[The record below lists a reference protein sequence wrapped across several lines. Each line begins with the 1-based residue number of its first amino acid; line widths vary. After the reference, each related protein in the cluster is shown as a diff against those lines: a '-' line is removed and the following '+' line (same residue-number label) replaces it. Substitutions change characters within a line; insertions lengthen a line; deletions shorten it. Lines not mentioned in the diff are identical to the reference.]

1 MIGCIMLMGLATK
14 NSIILVDY
22 INQLLETGMPLNEAI
37 VEAGR
42 VRLRPILMT
51 SFALIAGMI
60 PVAIGLNEVSNSRTS
75 LGVAVIGGVI
85 SSTLLTLIVIPSVF
99 AYMEKIRMVLVGI
112 GAKVITED
120 RPHANN
126 GKYSPPDSFAGSP
139 DDKPRPSKIL

>member
-1 MIGCIMLMGLATK
+1 MGLATK

-22 INQLLETGMPLNEAI
+22 INQQLEKGIELKEAI
-37 VEAGR
+37 IEAGR

-60 PVAIGLNEVSNSRTS
+60 PVAIGLNEVSNQRSS

-99 AYMEKIRMVLVGI
+99 AYMERIRGVLV
-112 GAKVITED
+112 
-120 RPHANN
+120 R
-126 GKYSPPDSFAGSP
+126 AGS
-139 DDKPRPSKIL
+139 KLTTSE